1 MDLTLTARRGSA
13 ICASLAAG
21 ALLTLASPS
30 MSHASGARDSD
41 HDGMPN
47 RWEVRHHLDPH
58 RANAAGDP
66 DRDGLRN
73 LGEFRHGT
81 APHRSDSDDDGI
93 EDGPEVHDGCTATDQ
108 TDADTDGDGIEDGAE
123 DTDGD
128 GIDDAEDTTE
138 DNCQGD
144 EDVPGGSGGDGFVVH
159 YVVR

>member
-30 MSHASGARDSD
+30 MSHASGARDS
-41 HDGMPN
+41 
-47 RWEVRHHLDPH
+47 
-58 RANAAGDP
+58 

-93 EDGPEVHDGCTATDQ
+93 EDGPEVHDGCTATDP